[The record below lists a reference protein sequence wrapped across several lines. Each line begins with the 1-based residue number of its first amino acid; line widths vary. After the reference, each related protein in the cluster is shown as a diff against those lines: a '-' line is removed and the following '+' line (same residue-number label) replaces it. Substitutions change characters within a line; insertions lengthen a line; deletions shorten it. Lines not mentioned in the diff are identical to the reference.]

1 MQCCK
6 NFFQLTPHAS
16 LLHLDTTIEME
27 FPYVV
32 ANAFTRSGATDPST
46 TGNPAA
52 VVVLTDNLV
61 YADAESDYQKVASE
75 LGYSETAF
83 VRKID
88 HDRDDGL
95 VDYSIRWFT
104 PTCEIG
110 LCGHASMASAA
121 AILEREAQ
129 SCRGVHFVYA
139 KGELEVTTSEG
150 GGMYEMSMTKSAPER
165 VNEEVWT
172 IAKVREAFG
181 DASTTPLG
189 ATFSASKNSIGDT
202 FLLVDARLSTEETF
216 EAIRAA
222 YMSNDSLKSLRP
234 IEEIGGR
241 GVCVVLTT
249 PAGEPNQYFC
259 RWFGPLVGID
269 EDPVTGS
276 ACAGVAPLLSRTI
289 TTTSTDGWFHGIQS
303 SARSGEI
310 SCRVDDNRVR
320 VRGACS
326 IVSRGV
332 VNLPK
337 SLAR

>member
-1 MQCCK
+1 
-6 NFFQLTPHAS
+6 
-16 LLHLDTTIEME
+16 ME

-52 VVVLTDNLV
+52 VVVLTDDLV
-61 YADAESDYQKVASE
+61 YAGAESDYQKVASE

-83 VRKID
+83 VRKL
-88 HDRDDGL
+88 DRDDGDDGL

-110 LCGHASMASAA
+110 LCGHASMASAS

-129 SCRGVHFVYA
+129 SCRGVRFAYA
-139 KGELEVTTSEG
+139 EGELTVSTSEG
-150 GGMYEMSMTKSAPER
+150 GGMYEMSMTKSAPGPI
-165 VNEEVWT
+165 NEEVWT
-172 IAKVREAFG
+172 IAKIREAFG
-181 DASTTPLG
+181 DVSATPSG

-202 FLLVDARLSTEETF
+202 FLLIDARLSTEETF
-216 EAIRAA
+216 ESIRTA
-222 YMSNDSLKSLRP
+222 YMSNGSLKSLKP

-249 PAGEPNQYFC
+249 PAVFPNQYYC

-276 ACAGVAPLLSRTI
+276 ACAGIAPLLSKTI
-289 TTTSTDGWFHGIQS
+289 TTTTNSTDGWFHGIQS
-303 SARSGEI
+303 SPRSGEI

-332 VNLPK
+332 VNLPE